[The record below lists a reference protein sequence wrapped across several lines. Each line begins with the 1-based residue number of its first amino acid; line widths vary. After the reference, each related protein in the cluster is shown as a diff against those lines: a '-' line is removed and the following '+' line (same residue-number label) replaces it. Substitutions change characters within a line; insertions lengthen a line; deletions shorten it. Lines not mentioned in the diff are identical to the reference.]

1 MGNGSVN
8 EEFENFVRNLKKK
21 IVNIYIMLFI
31 LCSVYMLMYVW
42 ILKSLDFCFNEVNL
56 CD

>member
-21 IVNIYIMLFI
+21 LLIYILCYLF
-31 LCSVYMLMYVW
+31 YVVF
-42 ILKSLDFCFNEVNL
+42 IC
-56 CD
+56 